1 MCTAS
6 TSTICWDER
15 SKNFGLLVI
24 ISGCAAK
31 GHLQN
36 KCDEG
41 SDSQTAP
48 KNGETNDDN
57 HPKIE
62 IKSGFDIF
70 WLLSDILA
78 AFPRSFHLKMEADVR
93 PKLMCELFTFRM
105 Y

>member
-1 MCTAS
+1 V
-6 TSTICWDER
+6 
-15 SKNFGLLVI
+15 LLKAT
-24 ISGCAAK
+24 CK
-31 GHLQN
+31 N

-78 AFPRSFHLKMEADVR
+78 AFPRSFHLKMEPDVR